1 MKAAVIDGYGG
12 SDRLSVREVPEP
24 GVPGP
29 GQVLVRVRAASV
41 NPLDWKVRNGGMRL
55 LMPARFPLIT
65 GFDAA
70 GEVVAGGPEVT
81 RFQPGDPVFGGADVN
96 RHGGCFA
103 ELVLMRDAALAAK
116 PDSLSFEQAAAL
128 PVAGQT
134 ALQALRDTGELV
146 AGEKVLIN
154 GASGGVG
161 HFAVQI
167 AASLK
172 ARVTAVASGRNQDF
186 LRRLGAGE
194 TIDYEEED
202 FAGRDEEWDV
212 ILDAAGIRQYADCEP
227 ALARDGGIYVTT
239 LPGPKHF
246 VWIGLTGLGGLF
258 GQPKRAH
265 AVFLKHRA
273 EDLEV
278 LARMAAQGKLR
289 PYLAEVYPLERIAA
303 PQDHSETGH
312 VRGKVVVPLGE
323 PEMAPETA
331 LYIPPS
337 SADGP

>member
-12 SDRLSVREVPEP
+12 SDRLEVREVPDP
-24 GVPGP
+24 QPPGP
-29 GQVLVRVRAASV
+29 GQVLVRVRSASV

-55 LMPARFPLIT
+55 LMPARFPLVL

-70 GEVVAGGPEVT
+70 GEVVAIGPEVT
-81 RFQPGDPVFGGADVN
+81 RFQPGDPVFGNADVS

-103 ELVLMRDAALAAK
+103 ELVLMREASLAAK
-116 PDSLSFEQAAAL
+116 PDFLSFEQAAAL

-146 AGEKVLIN
+146 AGEKLLIN

-167 AASLK
+167 AVALG
-172 ARVTAVASGRNQDF
+172 ARVTAVASGRNQEF
-186 LRRLGAGE
+186 LRQLGAQE

-202 FAGRDEEWDV
+202 FAGRDEAWDV
-212 ILDAAGIRQYADCEP
+212 ILDAAATRQYADCEP
-227 ALARDGGIYVTT
+227 SLARNGGIYVTT

-246 VWIGLTGLGGLF
+246 VWIGLTALGSLF
-258 GQPKRAH
+258 GQPKRAR
-265 AVFLKHRA
+265 AIFLKHRA

-278 LARMAAQGKLR
+278 LARMAGQGKLR
-289 PYLAEVYPLERIAA
+289 PVLAEVYPLERIAA
-303 PQDHSETGH
+303 AQDHSESGH
-312 VRGKVVVPLGE
+312 VRGKVVVRLP
-323 PEMAPETA
+323 
-331 LYIPPS
+331 YIPLS
-337 SADGP
+337 SAEGP